1 MATETGTHRRLDSTR
16 ERAARIAAAGEEERT
31 PTPNIL
37 INELK
42 YPTSDTALCRAVTCF
57 LHNER
62 FFRFLFLLARTSQ
75 KDAFV
80 LS

>member
-37 INELK
+37 IK
-42 YPTSDTALCRAVTCF
+42 YPTDTALCRAVTCF